1 MKLKVVKD
9 KGIRLEKV
17 YDGVI
22 KGYDGAYIYF
32 NAHEMMNVKEFY
44 SNPAN
49 TLDERIE
56 NKRISE
62 RHRFYKRLISI
73 VNQLRK

>member
-1 MKLKVVKD
+1 MKIKVVKG
-9 KGIRLEKV
+9 KSIQLENV

-22 KGYDGAYIYF
+22 KGYDGTYICF
-32 NAHEMMNVKEFY
+32 NAHEMMNVQEFY

-62 RHRFYKRLISI
+62 RHRFYKRLVSI
-73 VNQLRK
+73 VNQLKN